1 MTTAYYATAL
11 GVLLLSLVR
20 AFGDSYAPSKPEAF
34 TSPSGKH
41 LVRIEPADSVKDST
55 YFWKNTEFN
64 IFSYNQE
71 TENYERVTKFDV
83 EGHPL
88 QLYIN
93 DAGTRIVTIDQH
105 FSIGHGQIA
114 AVYDFEGQRL
124 AQWTLKDLFGDV
136 DLFDRSK
143 LPNFRRSTSMIYWRG
158 SVGWDHD
165 QKTIWISPPSTS
177 VVHEDGSITVS
188 HPANMDSYEINLE
201 KVEMKRVPP
210 ENKKAEQAGT
220 GQPATSS
227 ESKPEGGDKPQ
238 PESEG
243 RSR

>member
-20 AFGDSYAPSKPEAF
+20 AFGDSYLPSKPEAF
-34 TSPSGKH
+34 TFHSGKH

-71 TENYERVTKFDV
+71 TENYERVAKFDV

-88 QLYIN
+88 HLCIN

-105 FSIGHGQIA
+105 FSRGYGQIA
-114 AVYDFEGQRL
+114 VVYDFKGKRL
-124 AQWTLKDLFGDV
+124 AQWTLKDLFGDE

-143 LPNFRRSTSMIYWRG
+143 LPNFRRTTSMIFWRG
-158 SVGWDHD
+158 SSVGWDHD

-177 VVHEDGSITVS
+177 VVHEDGSITDI
-188 HPANMDSYEINLE
+188 HPDNMDSYEINLE
-201 KVEMKRVPP
+201 KFEMKRIPP
-210 ENKKAEQAGT
+210 RNKKAEQAVAPSG
-220 GQPATSS
+220 P
-227 ESKPEGGDKPQ
+227 
-238 PESEG
+238 
-243 RSR
+243 